1 MNHNVMMAQ
10 AQAQAQVFQTRAL
23 PKKTAN
29 APQYDGKLKDDLELY
44 LFATEK
50 FYSEFRDLMNANTS
64 ESVDMIFCNFGPVVR
79 TFLREVSHSLTRVD
93 GIRDPLTWALCKDRL
108 RTRFRDEHVI
118 PSFNGRLEQAQP
130 PFPERL
136 PKSRHLATPE
146 RLCQAPSHGG
156 VVVQCAPSG
165 CLPLRS
171 IWALFHAHWT
181 ISHCPSSHQS
191 CNGARIGQ
199 CPFQGKGM
207 FSDVDHTDR
216 CGPQEL
222 SVTHHDGYCVQV
234 VLI

>member
-23 PKKTAN
+23 PKKTDN

-108 RTRFRDEHVI
+108 RPRFRDEHVI
-118 PSFNGRLEQAQP
+118 PSFNGRTTVSSSFPRRSCFTMRAIGMPPIAVDLGVVPRALDDLALPQQP
-130 PFPERL
+130 P
-136 PKSRHLATPE
+136 
-146 RLCQAPSHGG
+146 
-156 VVVQCAPSG
+156 
-165 CLPLRS
+165 
-171 IWALFHAHWT
+171 
-181 ISHCPSSHQS
+181 
-191 CNGARIGQ
+191 
-199 CPFQGKGM
+199 
-207 FSDVDHTDR
+207 
-216 CGPQEL
+216 
-222 SVTHHDGYCVQV
+222 
-234 VLI
+234 VL

>member
-23 PKKTAN
+23 PKKTDN

-108 RTRFRDEHVI
+108 RPRFRDEHVI

-156 VVVQCAPSG
+156 DTKPKRLNPVP
-165 CLPLRS
+165 CLLTCDGTERNQVRAIVGRRERKGATFFKVRWYGQDEPDTWKPVSNMTQAQGLIDEFVSSTMSPVHSRS
-171 IWALFHAHWT
+171 
-181 ISHCPSSHQS
+181 
-191 CNGARIGQ
+191 
-199 CPFQGKGM
+199 
-207 FSDVDHTDR
+207 
-216 CGPQEL
+216 
-222 SVTHHDGYCVQV
+222 
-234 VLI
+234 

>member
-23 PKKTAN
+23 PKKTDN

-108 RTRFRDEHVI
+108 RPRFRDEHVI

-156 VVVQCAPSG
+156 VVRAIVGRRERKGATFFKVRWYGQDEPDTWKPVSNMTQAQGLIDEFVSSTMSPVHS
-165 CLPLRS
+165 RS
-171 IWALFHAHWT
+171 
-181 ISHCPSSHQS
+181 
-191 CNGARIGQ
+191 
-199 CPFQGKGM
+199 
-207 FSDVDHTDR
+207 
-216 CGPQEL
+216 
-222 SVTHHDGYCVQV
+222 
-234 VLI
+234 

>member
-23 PKKTAN
+23 PKKTDN

-108 RTRFRDEHVI
+108 RPRFRDEHDTKPKRLNPVPCLLTCDGTERNQVRAI
-118 PSFNGRLEQAQP
+118 VGRRERKGATFFKVRWYGQDEPDTWKPVSNMTQAQGLIDEFVSSTMSP
-130 PFPERL
+130 VH
-136 PKSRHLATPE
+136 SR
-146 RLCQAPSHGG
+146 S
-156 VVVQCAPSG
+156 
-165 CLPLRS
+165 
-171 IWALFHAHWT
+171 
-181 ISHCPSSHQS
+181 
-191 CNGARIGQ
+191 
-199 CPFQGKGM
+199 
-207 FSDVDHTDR
+207 
-216 CGPQEL
+216 
-222 SVTHHDGYCVQV
+222 
-234 VLI
+234 